1 MKKILLLL
9 LIMILFTGCQER
21 TIRYTAKEL
30 ESNIDATNWNVAFV
44 ALDGNLT
51 EGFMVNPTEYPNLNY
66 DISLGSGNMIV
77 QVKQDKEV
85 IELPHKK
92 EPYHWKNSVKDPFI
106 FLFWE
111 RKPKTANSAL
121 NGLQLGKISFRF

>member
-30 ESNIDATNWNVAFV
+30 ESNIDATDWVISFD

-51 EGFMVNPTEYPNLNY
+51 EGFVVNPKEYPYLNY
-66 DISLGSGNMIV
+66 DISLDSGTMIV
-77 QVKQDKEV
+77 QVKQDEQL

-92 EPYHWKNSVKDPFI
+92 GTLSLEDFREGSLYISVLGEKAEGGSLHFK
-106 FLFWE
+106 W
-111 RKPKTANSAL
+111 TAVP
-121 NGLQLGKISFRF
+121 

>member
-21 TIRYTAKEL
+21 TIRYTAKEM

-92 EPYHWKNSVKDPFI
+92 GTLSLEKFREGSLYISILGEKAEDGKLRFEW
-106 FLFWE
+106 
-111 RKPKTANSAL
+111 SAA
-121 NGLQLGKISFRF
+121 R